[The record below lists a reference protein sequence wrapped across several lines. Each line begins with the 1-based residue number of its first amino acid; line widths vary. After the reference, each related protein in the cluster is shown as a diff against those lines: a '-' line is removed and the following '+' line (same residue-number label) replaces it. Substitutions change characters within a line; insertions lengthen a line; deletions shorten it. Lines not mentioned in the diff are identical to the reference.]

1 MALLSQLFSRK
12 PKYQSLVAE
21 RAVAVIDHVI
31 YDVGVDAL
39 VGGTFVLDKKFRLRF
54 VGAPIRVGSNV
65 HAAVKVSEIA
75 EAELFRRLGYEQPVE
90 TTTLKAHGAVL
101 AQAVVREFS
110 MRSPAFGA
118 LPVTAAA

>member
-54 VGAPIRVGSNV
+54 VGAPMMIGPNV

-75 EAELFRRLGYEQPVE
+75 EAALFKQLGYDEPIE
-90 TTTLKAHGAVL
+90 TTTLKAHAATL
-101 AQAVVREFS
+101 ARAVVRELGT
-110 MRSPAFGA
+110 RSPAFGA
-118 LPVTAAA
+118 LPAGAM

>member
-39 VGGTFVLDKKFRLRF
+39 VAGTFVLDKKFRLRF

-65 HAAVKVSEIA
+65 HAAVRICDIA
-75 EAELFRRLGYEQPVE
+75 EAELFRTLGYDEPIAS
-90 TTTLKAHGAVL
+90 TTLKAHADTL
-101 AQAVVREFS
+101 ARAVVRELGN
-110 MRSPAFGA
+110 RSPAFGA
-118 LPVTAAA
+118 LPA

>member
-21 RAVAVIDHVI
+21 RAIAVIDHVI

-39 VGGTFVLDKKFRLRF
+39 VAGTFVLDKKFRLRF

-65 HAAVKVSEIA
+65 HAAVKISEIA
-75 EAELFRRLGYEQPVE
+75 EAELFRSLGYDEPIATNV
-90 TTTLKAHGAVL
+90 LKAHGVTL
-101 AQAVVREFS
+101 ARAVVRELGT
-110 MRSPAFGA
+110 RSPAFGA
-118 LPVTAAA
+118 LPVSAA